1 MKIKGC
7 LVAGGA
13 IVLVCGVYGIARFQ
27 FKAKC
32 ERSVAAVYNGT
43 GGGSTFPARPEFL
56 ESVRKVERERGPV
69 ERWKLVRVLALA
81 GLNVWVGE
89 CLVVRRGV
97 ERRESI
103 DGLPELNALRV
114 EK

>member
-1 MKIKGC
+1 M
-7 LVAGGA
+7 
-13 IVLVCGVYGIARFQ
+13 
-27 FKAKC
+27 
-32 ERSVAAVYNGT
+32 AAVYNGT
-43 GGGSTFPARPEFL
+43 AGGSTFSTRPEFL

-69 ERWKLVRVLALA
+69 ERWKLVRVLASA

-103 DGLPELNALRV
+103 DGWPELHALRV